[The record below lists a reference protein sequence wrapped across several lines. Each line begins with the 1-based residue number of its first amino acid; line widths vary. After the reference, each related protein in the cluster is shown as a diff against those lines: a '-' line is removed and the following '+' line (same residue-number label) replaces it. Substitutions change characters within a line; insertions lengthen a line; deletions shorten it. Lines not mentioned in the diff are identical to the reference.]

1 MLPLIAIGWIYVVL
15 MVALVELTSPQG
27 SAVGAFFTLFGWGL
41 LPLGI
46 VLFVLNTPARRALRR
61 RRDEAAAAAS
71 SDPDG
76 SSHAASDAFAP
87 ERKEP

>member
-1 MLPLIAIGWIYVVL
+1 MLPLIAIGWMYVVL

-27 SAVGAFFTLFGWGL
+27 SALGAFFTLFGWGL

-46 VLFVLNTPARRALRR
+46 VLFVLNTPARRALRQR
-61 RRDEAAAAAS
+61 REASATAAS
-71 SDPDG
+71 ADPDG
-76 SSHAASDAFAP
+76 GSHAAGDAVAP